1 MKPKSRKE
9 ILDVCQSNFFNYSTL
24 TKVMIVISILLSA
37 GSIALYLCGYILPT
51 IQDVVY
57 GEIVGWEIVWKI
69 CLAVIL
75 YYILQF
81 ANLIFISI
89 GGSAMCREEEWDT
102 IDFAKAWVNFYE
114 YEKYID
120 TKDLEDLEDLEDLN
134 DENSDK

>member
-24 TKVMIVISILLSA
+24 TKVMIAISVLLSA
-37 GSIALYLCGYILPT
+37 GSIALYLCGYILPA
-51 IQDVVY
+51 IQGVVY
-57 GEIVGWEIVWKI
+57 GEIVGWGIVWEV
-69 CLAVIL
+69 CLAFVL

-81 ANLIFISI
+81 ANLIFVSI
-89 GGSAMCREEEWDT
+89 GGSAMCRDEEWDT
-102 IDFAKAWVNFYE
+102 IDFAKAWVDFYE

-120 TKDLEDLEDLEDLN
+120 TEDLEDLEDLN

>member
-9 ILDVCQSNFFNYSTL
+9 ILDVCQSNFWNYSTL
-24 TKVMIVISILLSA
+24 TKVMIVISVLLSA
-37 GSIALYLCGYILPT
+37 GSIALYLCGYILPA
-51 IQDVVY
+51 IQGVVY
-57 GEIVGWEIVWKI
+57 GEIVGWGIVWEV
-69 CLAVIL
+69 CLAFVL

-81 ANLIFISI
+81 ANLIFVSI

-102 IDFAKAWVNFYE
+102 LDFAKAWVDFYE

-120 TKDLEDLEDLEDLN
+120 TEDLEDLEDLN

>member
-9 ILDVCQSNFFNYSTL
+9 ILDICQSNFLNYSTL
-24 TKVMIVISILLSA
+24 TKVMIAISVLLSA

-51 IQDVVY
+51 IQGVVY
-57 GEIVGWEIVWKI
+57 GEIVGWGIVWEV
-69 CLAVIL
+69 CLAFVL

-81 ANLIFISI
+81 ANLIFVSI
-89 GGSAMCREEEWDT
+89 GGSAMCKEEKWDT
-102 IDFAKAWVNFYE
+102 LDFAKAWVDIYE

-120 TKDLEDLEDLEDLN
+120 TEDLEDLN

>member
-9 ILDVCQSNFFNYSTL
+9 ILDVCQNNFLNYSSL

-37 GSIALYLCGYILPT
+37 GSIALYLCGYILPA

-57 GEIVGWEIVWKI
+57 GRIVGWEIVWKI

>member
-24 TKVMIVISILLSA
+24 TKVMIAISVLLSA
-37 GSIALYLCGYILPT
+37 GSIAFYFCGCILPA
-51 IQDVVY
+51 IQGVVY
-57 GEIVGWEIVWKI
+57 GEIVGWEIVWEV
-69 CLAVIL
+69 CLAFVL

-81 ANLIFISI
+81 ANLIFVSI

-102 IDFAKAWVNFYE
+102 IDFAKAWVDFYE

-120 TKDLEDLEDLEDLN
+120 TEDLEDLN

>member
-24 TKVMIVISILLSA
+24 TKVMIAISVLLSA
-37 GSIALYLCGYILPT
+37 GSIAFYFCGCILPV
-51 IQDVVY
+51 IQGVVY
-57 GEIVGWEIVWKI
+57 GEIVGWGIVWEV
-69 CLAVIL
+69 CLAFVL

-81 ANLIFISI
+81 ANLIFVSI

-102 IDFAKAWVNFYE
+102 IDFAKAWVDFYE

-120 TKDLEDLEDLEDLN
+120 TEDLKDLN

>member
-9 ILDVCQSNFFNYSTL
+9 ILDVCQNNFLNYSSL

-51 IQDVVY
+51 IQGIVY
-57 GEIVGWEIVWKI
+57 GEIVGWEIMWKI

-81 ANLIFISI
+81 ANLIFVSI

-120 TKDLEDLEDLEDLN
+120 NKDLEDLN

>member
-24 TKVMIVISILLSA
+24 TKVMIAISVLLSA
-37 GSIALYLCGYILPT
+37 GSIAFYLCGYILPA
-51 IQDVVY
+51 IQGVVY
-57 GEIVGWEIVWKI
+57 GEIVGWEIVWEV
-69 CLAVIL
+69 CLAFVL

-81 ANLIFISI
+81 ANLIFVSI
-89 GGSAMCREEEWDT
+89 GGSAMCREEKWDT
-102 IDFAKAWVNFYE
+102 LDFAKAWVDFYE

-120 TKDLEDLEDLEDLN
+120 TEDLEDLN